1 MAILLLEQNI
11 LNSTN
16 TTYNSRVLVFLKIY
30 FCFSLVWPLE
40 SRFGLSRHIKKV
52 NLERN
57 ESAGISEN
65 GHWLHLMTWSH
76 EQGFLKGNGWTI
88 LNNFAMTWPAKQVYF
103 EM

>member
-1 MAILLLEQNI
+1 MSDVNHLNFLFCERFYRILDNIFSTAELSAKMVILLLEQNI

-52 NLERN
+52 NL
-57 ESAGISEN
+57 
-65 GHWLHLMTWSH
+65 
-76 EQGFLKGNGWTI
+76 
-88 LNNFAMTWPAKQVYF
+88 
-103 EM
+103 

>member
-16 TTYNSRVLVFLKIY
+16 TTYNSPSTSTCVFLKIY

-40 SRFGLSRHIKKV
+40 SRFGLSRHITKV
-52 NLERN
+52 NLLEFQKM
-57 ESAGISEN
+57 AM
-65 GHWLHLMTWSH
+65 HLMTWLH

-88 LNNFAMTWPAKQVYF
+88 LNNNILL
-103 EM
+103 